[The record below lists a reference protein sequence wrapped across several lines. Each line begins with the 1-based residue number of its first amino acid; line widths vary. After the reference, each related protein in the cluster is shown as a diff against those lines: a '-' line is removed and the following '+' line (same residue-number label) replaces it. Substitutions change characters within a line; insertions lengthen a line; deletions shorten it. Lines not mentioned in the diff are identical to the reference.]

1 MVAVCD
7 CVPVKFDAPTVQT
20 VSATLGKDSLHAA
33 LVSGLI
39 GVLLVLAFLLFYYRA
54 MALVVVAG
62 LGVSGMLLWTVISW
76 LSKTNGLALTLS
88 GTAGIIVSI
97 GVTVDSYVVFFE
109 RLKDDVPIWKQE
121 VLATGVAEWV
131 MGS

>member
-1 MVAVCD
+1 MISAPVVQTPQFNGNVQISGNFTQKEAGD
-7 CVPVKFDAPTVQT
+7 LAKILQFGAVPVKFDAPTVQT
-20 VSATLGKDSLHAA
+20 VSASLGKDSLHAA

-54 MALVVVAG
+54 IALVVVAG

-88 GTAGIIVSI
+88 EI
-97 GVTVDSYVVFFE
+97 GRAHV
-109 RLKDDVPIWKQE
+109 
-121 VLATGVAEWV
+121 
-131 MGS
+131 